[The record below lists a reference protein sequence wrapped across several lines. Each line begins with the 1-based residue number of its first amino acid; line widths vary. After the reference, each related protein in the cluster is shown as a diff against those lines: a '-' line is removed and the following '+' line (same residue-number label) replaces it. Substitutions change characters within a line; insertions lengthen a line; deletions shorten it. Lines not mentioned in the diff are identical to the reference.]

1 MREIMNDQIVAEHI
15 PDGRF
20 DENGQLVHEDFSAAM
35 LGIDEADFMSAA
47 VEEEYIPAGTEEVI
61 AIEEVVLDDSAE

>member
-1 MREIMNDQIVAEHI
+1 
-15 PDGRF
+15 
-20 DENGQLVHEDFSAAM
+20 
-35 LGIDEADFMSAA
+35 MSAA